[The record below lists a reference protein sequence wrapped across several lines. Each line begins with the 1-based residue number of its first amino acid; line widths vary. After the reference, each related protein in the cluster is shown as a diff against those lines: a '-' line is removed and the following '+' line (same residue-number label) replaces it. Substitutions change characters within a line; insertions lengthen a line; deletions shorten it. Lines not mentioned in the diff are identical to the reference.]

1 MNWIEWLIVWHVFG
15 AFITFLMW
23 NYSSGL
29 GAVSAAK
36 GIEYVN
42 PKHVYEYNK
51 VNWFGAIV
59 VSTLY
64 GLFCPICTIGYWFY
78 KLCTVGR
85 K

>member
-1 MNWIEWLIVWHVFG
+1 MDWIVWLIVWHVPG
-15 AFITFLMW
+15 ALITFFMW
-23 NYSSGL
+23 DYSYGL
-29 GAVSAAK
+29 GAVSAAE

-42 PKHVYEYNK
+42 PKHVYKYNN

-64 GLFCPICTIGYWFY
+64 GLICPICTVGYWLY

-85 K
+85 R